1 MWSSE
6 SYELTKWKSSEFR
19 EYLFLFGPN
28 DFDFNLD
35 LITAAVMV
43 DATASIPTYCKVN
56 ATISPSLAIQVD
68 SGRGVERF
76 GRSCRGV
83 CNCPEQWRAY
93 RDLSGGCIVR
103 CRRISGRSAS
113 IQLEYTFDG
122 RHSIEG
128 HYHDQILQGDLRKAA
143 AAGDGFDCPAGH
155 GFTQRG
161 ASIHAEQ
168 EVVVEPGG
176 NGLLNTAS

>member
-19 EYLFLFGPN
+19 GYLFLFGPN

-93 RDLSGGCIVR
+93 RGGCVVR
-103 CRRISGRSAS
+103 CRRYLADLPRFSSNTRSTADTALKGTTTTKSFKANSGRPRLPETGS
-113 IQLEYTFDG
+113 IVP
-122 RHSIEG
+122 
-128 HYHDQILQGDLRKAA
+128 
-143 AAGDGFDCPAGH
+143 PAMDSPSGVPPS
-155 GFTQRG
+155 TPNRRW
-161 ASIHAEQ
+161 SLSP
-168 EVVVEPGG
+168 VEM
-176 NGLLNTAS
+176 AF